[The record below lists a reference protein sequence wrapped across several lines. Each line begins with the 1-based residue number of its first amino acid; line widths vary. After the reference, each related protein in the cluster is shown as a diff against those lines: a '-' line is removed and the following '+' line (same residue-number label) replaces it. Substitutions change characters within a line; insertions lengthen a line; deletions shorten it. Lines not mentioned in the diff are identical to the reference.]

1 MYACVCWE
9 VVGVALKVGGVLVKS
24 RSKGT
29 LRIGEQSACQMCAVN
44 YVKI

>member
-1 MYACVCWE
+1 MSVCYE
-9 VVGVALKVGGVLVKS
+9 VVGVVFKVGGVLVKS

-29 LRIGEQSACQMCAVN
+29 LRFWEQSACQMCAVN